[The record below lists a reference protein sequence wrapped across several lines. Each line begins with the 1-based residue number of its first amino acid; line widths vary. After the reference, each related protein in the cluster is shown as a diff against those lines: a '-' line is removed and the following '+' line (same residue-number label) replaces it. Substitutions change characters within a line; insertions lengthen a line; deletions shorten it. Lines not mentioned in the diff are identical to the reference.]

1 MRKLLLLAGIALLFS
16 SCGWLNSSIMLKTGK
31 DYQYSKSPDS
41 TKNADYII
49 SANDVIEFRIFS
61 NDGFKLIDLTSLNQ
75 SNRDYQMNN
84 RMDFLVEFDGNV
96 KLPILGRTKLTGLTI
111 REAEL
116 MLEEKYASYYVK
128 PFILMSV
135 QNKRVI
141 IFPGNAGDAKVIPL
155 LNNNTTLIEALA
167 LAGGISDD
175 GKAHKVKLIRRI
187 VDKDEVYLID
197 LSKIEGIKQ
206 ANLVLQANDI
216 IYVEPRKKIA
226 SKALAEIAPVISL
239 LTSTLVLIWY
249 TDRITK

>member
-31 DYQYSKSPDS
+31 NYQYSKSPDS

-96 KLPILGRTKLTGLTI
+96 KLPILGRTKLTGLTV

-128 PFILMSV
+128 PFVLMSV

-175 GKAHKVKLIRRI
+175 GKAQKVKLIRRI
-187 VDKDEVYLID
+187 NDKDEVYLID

-226 SKALAEIAPVISL
+226 SRALAEIAPIVSL
-239 LTSTLVLIWY
+239 LTSTLVLILY
-249 TDRITK
+249 ATRITQ